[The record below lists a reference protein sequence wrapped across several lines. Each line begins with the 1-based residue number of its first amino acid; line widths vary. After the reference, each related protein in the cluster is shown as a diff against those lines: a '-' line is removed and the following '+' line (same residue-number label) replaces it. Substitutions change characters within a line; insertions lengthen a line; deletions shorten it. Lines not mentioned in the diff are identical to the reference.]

1 MIVDVEIP
9 KKVTRAQREAL
20 KAFEDSMKEDNY
32 EKRKGF
38 FRTCATVS
46 RNAITCPRLV
56 MQTGVFLYQ
65 LINKSKFVIQLYHDL
80 FM

>member
-1 MIVDVEIP
+1 MSFLENCF
-9 KKVTRAQREAL
+9 TNTQL
-20 KAFEDSMKEDNY
+20 
-32 EKRKGF
+32 
-38 FRTCATVS
+38 
-46 RNAITCPRLV
+46 